1 MMSPVKL
8 DAIIEGMECQSD
20 ERTSYL
26 NKKTGEVVTISDE
39 EFSAVED
46 EEPIDDYPE
55 WQQENIEIAKEILET
70 DNYIALPD
78 KYEIDEYHMME
89 RFCLS
94 IEDDKIRNF
103 MYSGIKGRGAFRNF
117 KNNIHRYGLADAWYN
132 YRDEAIKQIAI
143 DWCEFNNIPYLK
155 E

>member
-55 WQQENIEIAKEILET
+55 WQQENI
-70 DNYIALPD
+70 
-78 KYEIDEYHMME
+78 
-89 RFCLS
+89 
-94 IEDDKIRNF
+94 
-103 MYSGIKGRGAFRNF
+103 
-117 KNNIHRYGLADAWYN
+117 
-132 YRDEAIKQIAI
+132 
-143 DWCEFNNIPYLK
+143 
-155 E
+155 